1 MEDIGDTFAKELIMM
16 KKFLFGFILISVLI
30 SGRVVAQSTTAGD
43 QITLGVQDFC
53 LIATNGAQVAMTL
66 QASVAGTPV
75 ASVSNSN
82 MYVKVSSVVPG
93 NTNRK
98 ITARMSGGT
107 IPAGTR
113 LSLQAALSVNLNGAG
128 RRGVVVVTPIV
139 LSTID
144 QDLVTGIGSY
154 YTGTGN
160 TDGYRLTYTWAPYLP
175 STNYQLLSATAT
187 PTVITIV
194 LTITAHDGNN

>member
-1 MEDIGDTFAKELIMM
+1 MM
-16 KKFLFGFILISVLI
+16 NKSHFTYIFILISVLFSEKI
-30 SGRVVAQSTTAGD
+30 VAQSYTAGD

-53 LIATNGAQVAMTL
+53 LIDTNHAPVALTL
-66 QASVAGTPV
+66 SASVAGTPV
-75 ASVSNSN
+75 ASVSNSD
-82 MYVKVSSVVPG
+82 MYVKISSVVPG

-98 ITARMSGGT
+98 VTARISGGT

-113 LSLQAALSVNLNGAG
+113 LTLLAALSVNLNGGG
-128 RRGVVVVTPIV
+128 RRGVVVTTPII
-139 LSTID
+139 LNATD
-144 QDLVTGIGSY
+144 QDLVTGVGSC
-154 YTGTGN
+154 YTGTGF

-175 STNYQLLSATAT
+175 ATNYQLLQSTTT

>member
-1 MEDIGDTFAKELIMM
+1 MM
-16 KKFLFGFILISVLI
+16 NKFLFGFILIFVLVT
-30 SGRVVAQSTTAGD
+30 GRVVGQSTTAGD
-43 QITLGVQDFC
+43 QISLGVQDFC
-53 LIATNGAQVAMTL
+53 LIATNGAAVAMTL

-75 ASVSNSN
+75 ASVSNSD

-113 LSLQAALSVNLNGAG
+113 LTLLAALSTNLNGAG
-128 RRGVVVVTPIV
+128 RRGTVVATPIIV
-139 LSTID
+139 NTID

-154 YTGTGN
+154 YTGIGN

-187 PTVITIV
+187 PTVVTIV